1 MRLTVDGDGLGLGE
15 GGAGPRVLRHALQVE
30 AGRGL
35 APRQPHRRHRHR
47 PPPAALLRQG
57 AAHLGLLQQL
67 RGLAV
72 AVPGQ
77 PPADHW
83 RGVGGRGLAGVAQ
96 LLAGLRGVWPGEA
109 GLGGADCNV
118 TLVSRLS
125 QNITQTDAGG
135 KNLCVRFRYVSCEP
149 GKVNTYKKKG
159 QKIEFK
165 CFMQKDDQNWAVY

>member
-67 RGLAV
+67 RGLAA

-83 RGVGGRGLAGVAQ
+83 RGVGGRGLACVAQ
-96 LLAGLRGVWPGEA
+96 LLAGLRGVGPGEA

-125 QNITQTDAGG
+125 QNITQADAGD
-135 KNLCVRFRYVSCEP
+135 KNPCVRFRYVSCEP
-149 GKVNTYKKKG
+149 GKVNTYKKGTKNR
-159 QKIEFK
+159 I
-165 CFMQKDDQNWAVY
+165 

>member
-67 RGLAV
+67 RGLAA

-83 RGVGGRGLAGVAQ
+83 RGVGSRGLAGVAQ

-125 QNITQTDAGG
+125 QNITRLMLGVRT
-135 KNLCVRFRYVSCEP
+135 CVSGSGMCHVSP
-149 GKVNTYKKKG
+149 VRWNTY
-159 QKIEFK
+159 
-165 CFMQKDDQNWAVY
+165 